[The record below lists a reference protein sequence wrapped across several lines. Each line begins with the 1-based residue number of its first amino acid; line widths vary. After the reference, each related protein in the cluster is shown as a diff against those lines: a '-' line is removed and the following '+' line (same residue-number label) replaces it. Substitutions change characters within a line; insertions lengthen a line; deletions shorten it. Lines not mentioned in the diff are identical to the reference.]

1 LFEGLKQMAQNPPP
15 DWEDLFKQQQ
25 VLEQCLFVIEKNFME
40 LKSSIIRK
48 QDAIKVAMAAHQ
60 VEEAGKL
67 KNLGDLL
74 STIMN
79 QMH

>member
-1 LFEGLKQMAQNPPP
+1 MAQNPPP